1 MVGQILSHNRAIQVL
16 NFIGVRKFGHPIF
29 SVPDIIFICFPIEH
43 SSNEWFLFREPVPPI
58 LWTFTKLWNFISWWF
73 VFFNFLFCKI
83 FRKFFFPPLNMF
95 YLDQV
100 GVIWIK
106 FYWFGLR
113 SLQRL
118 EIGLK
123 IGRFKD
129 CRRSRSLC
137 GLGLVWVRSGLLE
150 TLLSILWVDQT

>member
-73 VFFNFLFCKI
+73 VFFNFLFRKI

-106 FYWFGLR
+106 LFSTGFGWDFFRGFGLETR
-113 SLQRL
+113 W
-118 EIGLK
+118 
-123 IGRFKD
+123 
-129 CRRSRSLC
+129 LC
-137 GLGLVWVRSGLLE
+137 WWVHVVNGFTIELLARPDRK
-150 TLLSILWVDQT
+150 VD